1 MAQPRKKCP
10 VDIVAANAIFMQ
22 MARNLLFTIFVCFAI
37 ITDSIITF
45 DIKETTMEKVRI
57 QDDLYTYVN
66 QAKLEELVI
75 PDDMPTAGGFS
86 ALSQDVEKL
95 MIGEFNG
102 MCKAASY
109 PNEHLER
116 ACTLFTLAKDVK
128 RKKKHGIKPALK
140 HLSILKK
147 LSTMRGYNLHAKE
160 LILKNIEMPLNIMVE
175 ANMKDT
181 THHCVMI
188 QGASVILPDVS
199 YYKNEQQ
206 RDMMLGMW
214 SGFAKQVLA
223 IAGHSEEE
231 ADALIRDTLTFDALI
246 AKYAKSQEEWS
257 EYVKMYN
264 PMKTGR
270 VAGMVKPLNLKK
282 LLKDIFG
289 FVPEEIIVTEPR
301 YFKNFKEIFN
311 QDTFEAYKNW
321 AYVVTLMG
329 SCSLLSEELRDLGGA
344 FRRAIS
350 GIAATSSPEKFA
362 YQLASSM
369 YSEPVGLYY
378 GEKYFGE
385 EAKKDITEIVQQI
398 VATYQK
404 RIATND
410 ILEQAT
416 KDKAILKLSK
426 MGLKLAYP
434 DRVEAIYDK
443 LVFDGRKSLF
453 EVVTSLRKIRME
465 ENFAKLDKEVD
476 RTHWAMP
483 GHMVNA
489 CYDPFVNDITF
500 PAAILQA
507 PFYSIHQTRSENLGG
522 IGAVIGHEI
531 SHAFDSNGAKC
542 DELGNLNNWWTK
554 ADERKFNK
562 KVNAMIKQFDGIQLP
577 WGTVNGKFTVS
588 ENIADNGGM
597 AVTLDIMSHTEG
609 VSFEEYFANWAR
621 VWCQKAKPEYQAL
634 LLQVDVHGPCYL
646 RANMPPRNFP
656 EWYETFQVKKSD
668 KMYIAPSKRVV
679 IW

>member
-1 MAQPRKKCP
+1 
-10 VDIVAANAIFMQ
+10 
-22 MARNLLFTIFVCFAI
+22 
-37 ITDSIITF
+37 
-45 DIKETTMEKVRI
+45 MENIRI

-75 PDDMPTAGGFS
+75 PADMPVAGGF
-86 ALSQDVEKL
+86 ATLSTDVEKL
-95 MIGEFNG
+95 MIGEFNDMSNAG
-102 MCKAASY
+102 SY

-116 ACTLFTLAKDVK
+116 ACKLYAMAKDVK

-140 HLSILKK
+140 NLAILKK
-147 LSTMRGYNLHAKE
+147 IGTLRSYNLHTKE
-160 LILKNIEMPLNIMVE
+160 LIFKGINMPLNIMVE
-175 ANMKDT
+175 PNMKDT

-188 QGASVILPDVS
+188 QGASVILPDVT

-206 RDMMLGMW
+206 RDHLLGLW

-231 ADALIRDTLTFDALI
+231 IELLLKDTLAFDALV

-257 EYVKMYN
+257 EYTKMYN

-282 LLKDIFG
+282 LLTDLFG

-301 YFKNFKEIFN
+301 YFKNFKEVFN
-311 QDTFEAYKNW
+311 ADTFEMYKNW
-321 AYVVTLMG
+321 AYVTTLMG
-329 SCSLLSEELRDLGGA
+329 SCSLLSEELRDLGGG
-344 FRRAIS
+344 FRRALS
-350 GIAATSSPEKFA
+350 GIAANSPVEKFA
-362 YQLASSM
+362 YQLASSL

-385 EAKKDITEIVQQI
+385 AAKQDITEIVKQI

-404 RIATND
+404 RIAAND

-416 KDKAILKLSK
+416 KDKAIVKLRK

-434 DRVEAIYDK
+434 DRVEALYDK
-443 LVFDGRKSLF
+443 LVFDESKSLF
-453 EVVTSLRKIRME
+453 DAVSALKRIRME
-465 ENFAKLDKEVD
+465 ENFAKLGKEVD

-500 PAAILQA
+500 PAAILQP

-562 KVNAMIKQFDGIQLP
+562 KVNAMIRQFDGIELP
-577 WGTVNGKFTVS
+577 WGVCNGKFTVS

-597 AVTLDIMSHTEG
+597 AVTLDIMSQTEG
-609 VSFEEYFANWAR
+609 VSFEEYFANWAQ
-621 VWCQKAKPEYQAL
+621 VWCQKATPEYRAL
-634 LLQVDVHGPCYL
+634 LLQVDVHGPAYL

-656 EWYETFQVKKSD
+656 EWYEAFGVKKTD
-668 KMYIAPSKRVV
+668 GMYLAPSKRVV

>member
-1 MAQPRKKCP
+1 M
-10 VDIVAANAIFMQ
+10 D
-22 MARNLLFTIFVCFAI
+22 
-37 ITDSIITF
+37 
-45 DIKETTMEKVRI
+45 KVRI

-86 ALSQDVEKL
+86 TISTDVEKL
-95 MIGEFNG
+95 MIGEFNA
-102 MCKAASY
+102 MCQNASY
-109 PNEHLER
+109 PNEYLAR
-116 ACTLFTLAKDVK
+116 ACTLYTIAKDVK

-140 HLSILKK
+140 NLSILRK
-147 LSTMRGYNLHAKE
+147 LGTMRGYNLHSKE
-160 LILKNIEMPLNIMVE
+160 LILKGIEMPLNIDVD

-188 QGASVILPDVS
+188 QGPSTILPDVS
-199 YYKNEQQ
+199 YYQNEQQ
-206 RDMMLGMW
+206 RDALLNMW
-214 SGFAKQVLA
+214 SGFTKQVLA
-223 IAGHSEEE
+223 IAGHSDEEI
-231 ADALIRDTLTFDALI
+231 DAMIKDTLAFDALV
-246 AKYAKSQEEWS
+246 AKYVKSSEEWS
-257 EYVKMYN
+257 EYTKMYN
-264 PMKTGR
+264 PMKTSR

-282 LLKDIFG
+282 LLTDLFG
-289 FVPEEIIVTEPR
+289 FVPEEIIVAEPR

-311 QDTFEAYKNW
+311 ANTFEMYKNW
-321 AYVVTLMG
+321 AYVLTLMA
-329 SCSLLSEELRDLGGA
+329 SCSLLSEELRELGGG
-344 FRRAIS
+344 FRRALS
-350 GIAATSSPEKFA
+350 GIAASSTAEKFA

-385 EAKKDITEIVQQI
+385 EAKKDITEIVKQI
-398 VATYQK
+398 IATYQK
-404 RIATND
+404 RIAAND
-410 ILEQAT
+410 ILEQTT

-434 DRVEAIYDK
+434 DRVEVLYDK
-443 LVFDGRKSLF
+443 LVFDETKSLF
-453 EVVTSLRKIRME
+453 DVVTSLRKIRIE
-465 ENFAKLDKEVD
+465 ESFAKLNKVVD

-489 CYDPFVNDITF
+489 CYNPIVNDITF
-500 PAAILQA
+500 PAAILQP

-554 ADERKFNK
+554 SDEQKFKK
-562 KVNAMIKQFDGIQLP
+562 KVNAMIKQFDGIELP
-577 WGTVNGKFTVS
+577 WGTVNGKLTVS

-597 AVTLDIMSHTEG
+597 AVTLDIMSQTDG
-609 VSFEEYFANWAR
+609 ASFEEYFTNWAR

-634 LLQVDVHGPCYL
+634 LLQVDVHGPTYL

-656 EWYETFQVKKSD
+656 EWYAAFNVKKTD
-668 KMYIAPSKRVV
+668 GMYIAPSKRVI

>member
-1 MAQPRKKCP
+1 MK
-10 VDIVAANAIFMQ
+10 N
-22 MARNLLFTIFVCFAI
+22 
-37 ITDSIITF
+37 
-45 DIKETTMEKVRI
+45 VRI

-66 QAKLEELVI
+66 QEKLDQLEI
-75 PDDMPTAGGFS
+75 PADMPVAGGF
-86 ALSQDVEKL
+86 ATLSTDVEKL
-95 MIGEFNG
+95 MMGEFNDL
-102 MCKAASY
+102 CASGAY
-109 PNEHLER
+109 PNEHMAR
-116 ACTLFTLAKDVK
+116 ACTLYTLAKDVK
-128 RKKKHGIKPALK
+128 RKKKHGVKPALK
-140 HLSILKK
+140 NLAVLKK
-147 LSTMRGYNLHAKE
+147 LGSLRSFNLRTKE
-160 LILKNIEMPLNIMVE
+160 LMLKGISLPINVMVE

-188 QGASVILPDVS
+188 QGAGVILPDVS

-206 RDMMLGMW
+206 RDMMLGLW

-223 IAGHSEEE
+223 IAGHKEEE
-231 ADALIRDTLTFDALI
+231 IERLIQDTLAFDALL
-246 AKYAKSQEEWS
+246 AQFVKSNEEWS
-257 EYVKMYN
+257 EYTKMYN
-264 PMKTGR
+264 PMPVGR
-270 VAGMVKPLNLKK
+270 VAGMVKPMNLRK

-289 FVPEEIIVTEPR
+289 FIPSQIIVTEPR
-301 YFKNFKEIFN
+301 YFKNFKKIFN
-311 QDTFEAYKNW
+311 NDTFEMYKAW
-321 AYVVTLMG
+321 AYVTTLMG
-329 SCSLLSEELRDLGGA
+329 NCSLLTEELRDLGGA
-344 FRRAIS
+344 FRRALS
-350 GIAATSSPEKFA
+350 GIAANSSAEKFA

-385 EAKKDITEIVQQI
+385 EAKADITEIVKQI

-404 RIATND
+404 RIETND
-410 ILEQAT
+410 ILEPAT
-416 KDKAILKLSK
+416 KEKAILKLSK

-434 DRVEAIYDK
+434 DRVEEIYSK
-443 LVFDGRKSLF
+443 LVFDERKSLF
-453 EVVTSLRKIRME
+453 DIVSSLRQIRME

-500 PAAILQA
+500 PAAILQP

-542 DELGNLNNWWTK
+542 DEMGNLNNWWTK

-562 KVNAMIKQFDGIQLP
+562 KVNAMIKQFDGIELP
-577 WGTVNGKFTVS
+577 WGVCNGKFTVS

-597 AVTLDIMSHTEG
+597 AVTLDIMSSSEG

-634 LLQVDVHGPCYL
+634 LLQVDVHGPSYL

-656 EWYETFQVKKSD
+656 EWYETFGVKKSD
-668 KMYIAPSKRVV
+668 GMYLAPSKRVV

>member
-1 MAQPRKKCP
+1 M
-10 VDIVAANAIFMQ
+10 D
-22 MARNLLFTIFVCFAI
+22 
-37 ITDSIITF
+37 
-45 DIKETTMEKVRI
+45 KVRI

-86 ALSQDVEKL
+86 TISTDVEKL
-95 MIGEFNG
+95 MIGEFNA
-102 MCKAASY
+102 MCQNASY
-109 PNEHLER
+109 PNEYLAR
-116 ACTLFTLAKDVK
+116 ACTLYTIAKDVK

-140 HLSILKK
+140 NLSILRK
-147 LSTMRGYNLHAKE
+147 LGTMRGYNLHSKE
-160 LILKNIEMPLNIMVE
+160 LILKGIEMPLNIDVD

-188 QGASVILPDVS
+188 QGPSTILPDVS
-199 YYKNEQQ
+199 YYQNEQQ
-206 RDMMLGMW
+206 RDALLNMW
-214 SGFAKQVLA
+214 SGFTKQVLA
-223 IAGHSEEE
+223 IAGHSDEEI
-231 ADALIRDTLTFDALI
+231 DAMIKDTLAFDALV
-246 AKYAKSQEEWS
+246 AKYVKSSEEWS
-257 EYVKMYN
+257 EYTKMYN
-264 PMKTGR
+264 PMKTSR

-282 LLKDIFG
+282 LLTDLFG
-289 FVPEEIIVTEPR
+289 FVPEEIIVAEPR

-311 QDTFEAYKNW
+311 ANTFEMYKNW
-321 AYVVTLMG
+321 AYVLTLMA
-329 SCSLLSEELRDLGGA
+329 SSSLLSEELRDLGGG
-344 FRRAIS
+344 FRRALS
-350 GIAATSSPEKFA
+350 GIAASSSAEKFA

-385 EAKKDITEIVQQI
+385 EAKKDITEIVKQI
-398 VATYQK
+398 IATYQK
-404 RIATND
+404 RIAAND
-410 ILEQAT
+410 ILEQTT

-434 DRVEAIYDK
+434 DRVEVLYDK
-443 LVFDGRKSLF
+443 LVFDETKSLF
-453 EVVTSLRKIRME
+453 DVVTSLRKIRME
-465 ENFAKLDKEVD
+465 ESFAKLNKEVD

-489 CYDPFVNDITF
+489 CYNPFVNDITF
-500 PAAILQA
+500 PAAILQP

-554 ADERKFNK
+554 SDEQKFKK
-562 KVNAMIKQFDGIQLP
+562 KVNAMIKQFDGIELP
-577 WGTVNGKFTVS
+577 WGTVNGKLTVS

-597 AVTLDIMSHTEG
+597 AVTLDIMSQTDG
-609 VSFEEYFANWAR
+609 ASFEEYFTNWAR

-634 LLQVDVHGPCYL
+634 LLQVDVHGPTYL

-656 EWYETFQVKKSD
+656 EWYAAFNVKKTD
-668 KMYIAPSKRVV
+668 GMYIAPSKRVI